1 MLTLEAAL
9 TGAVASAM
17 ANIAVYPLD
26 LSKTIIQSQVSHPD
40 ASKPEN
46 VDKSLAKKRYKNVLD
61 CMISIFREKGFFGL
75 YQGATVTTVAT
86 FVQNFV
92 YFFWYTLI
100 RKSYMKNKLF
110 RPQLLKRRAGSGT
123 PSTIEEL
130 ALGVVAASISQCFTG
145 PMAVVA
151 TRQQTV
157 HSAESAKFSNVVK
170 DIYKENNG
178 DLTAFWKGLRTGL
191 ALTIN
196 PSITYASFQ
205 RLKEVFFHDHS
216 NDVGNLSAVQ
226 NFVLGVF
233 SKMISTLITQPLI
246 VAKTMLQSAGSRF
259 TTFQEALLYLYK
271 HEGLKSLWKG
281 ILPQL
286 AKGVIVQGLL
296 FTFRG
301 ELTKSLKKLIFLYSS
316 FFLKH
321 NGRHKLVST

>member
-17 ANIAVYPLD
+17 ANVAVYPLD
-26 LSKTIIQSQVSHPD
+26 LSKTIIQSQVSRPD
-40 ASKPEN
+40 VTKSENGSKN
-46 VDKSLAKKRYKNVLD
+46 VAKKRYKNVLD
-61 CMISIFREKGFFGL
+61 CMISIFREKGIFGL
-75 YQGATVTTVAT
+75 YQDMTVTTVAT

-100 RKSYMKNKLF
+100 RKFYMKSKLS
-110 RPQLLKRRAGSGT
+110 RPRLLKNRGNSAR
-123 PSTIEEL
+123 PSTVEEL
-130 ALGVVAASISQCFTG
+130 ALGVAAASISQLFTS

-157 HSAESAKFSNVVK
+157 HSAESAKFRNVIR
-170 DIYKENNG
+170 DIYRENNG

-205 RLKEVFFHDHS
+205 KLKEVFFHDHS
-216 NDVGNLSAVQ
+216 NDVGSLSAVQ
-226 NFVLGVF
+226 NFVLGVL
-233 SKMISTLITQPLI
+233 SKMISTLVTQPLI
-246 VAKTMLQSAGSRF
+246 VAKTMLQSAGSKF
-259 TTFQEALLYLYK
+259 TTFQEALLYLYRN
-271 HEGLKSLWKG
+271 EGLRSFWKG
-281 ILPQL
+281 VLPQL

-296 FTFRG
+296 FAFRG

-316 FFLKH
+316 FFAAR
-321 NGRHKLVST
+321 NGQRKLVST

>member
-17 ANIAVYPLD
+17 ANMAVYPLD
-26 LSKTIIQSQVSHPD
+26 LSKTIIQSQVSPLTNE
-40 ASKPEN
+40 SKNEGKILP
-46 VDKSLAKKRYKNVLD
+46 KKRYKNVLD
-61 CMISIFREKGFFGL
+61 CMINIFREKGFFGL
-75 YQGATVTTVAT
+75 YQGMTVTTVAT

-92 YFFWYTLI
+92 YFFWYTFI
-100 RKSYMKNKLF
+100 RKFYMKHKL
-110 RPQLLKRRAGSGT
+110 RGLKSLGSHSKFAA
-123 PSTIEEL
+123 PSTVEEL
-130 ALGVVAASISQCFTG
+130 ALGVAAASISQLFTS

-170 DIYKENNG
+170 DIYHENNG
-178 DLTAFWKGLRTGL
+178 DITAFWKGLRTGL

-216 NDVGNLSAVQ
+216 NDVGSLSAVQ
-226 NFVLGVF
+226 NFVLGVL

-271 HEGLKSLWKG
+271 NEGVKSLWKG
-281 ILPQL
+281 VLPQL

-296 FTFRG
+296 FAFRG

-316 FFLKH
+316 FFLKY
-321 NGRHKLVST
+321 NGQNKLTST